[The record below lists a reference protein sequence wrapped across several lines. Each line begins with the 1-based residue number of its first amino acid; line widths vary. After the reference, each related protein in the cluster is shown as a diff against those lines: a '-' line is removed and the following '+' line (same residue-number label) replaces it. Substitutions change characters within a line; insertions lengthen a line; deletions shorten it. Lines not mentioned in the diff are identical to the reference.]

1 MDGIAVATELGLP
14 LRVAMTET
22 EENRGEV
29 VELGE
34 MLAGLG
40 IAAEDFAVRPLVKR
54 GFAADADAGEEVSD
68 ALVVPELTVT
78 ADGLHWHPIGG
89 DVDASPDFLLARG
102 RVSLEEGKRLV
113 VERYL
118 ELRLA
123 DGSLPQ
129 AFHCAV

>member
-1 MDGIAVATELGLP
+1 M
-14 LRVAMTET
+14 
-22 EENRGEV
+22 
-29 VELGE
+29 
-34 MLAGLG
+34 
-40 IAAEDFAVRPLVKR
+40 RPLVKR
-54 GFAADADAGEEVSD
+54 GFAADAGAGAEVSED
-68 ALVVPELTVT
+68 LVVPELTVT

-89 DVDASPDFLLARG
+89 DIDASPDFLLAPG
-102 RVSLEEGKRLV
+102 RVPLEVGKRLV